1 MDIVEKYV
9 SCSACQSGGY
19 LKLIGDF
26 WYELHPSICS
36 AGVLPAAEPLGGVEE
51 PVAVVEE
58 VHEARVAKTT
68 APIASFEILVIA
80 LELTPQ

>member
-9 SCSACQSGGY
+9 SCSACHWGGY
-19 LKLIGDF
+19 MNLIGDF
-26 WYELHPSICS
+26 SYERHPSICS
-36 AGVLPAAEPLGGVEE
+36 AGVLLVDEPSGGVEA
-51 PVAVVEE
+51 PVAVVAE
-58 VHEARVAKTT
+58 VHAARVAKTT